1 MAKTL
6 IFDGIEFNLELSSYC
21 DNDRIAI
28 LMIAPNHNDDYYGRR
43 IATINIDDYIFE
55 ANQTYMSELEFP
67 GITQAFV
74 NAGLATLT
82 GYLGS
87 SGFYVNK
94 YPLVKL
100 NLEAIRE
107 YCSEDVDID
116 SYNDDDVE
124 WEDAADDEDVDA
136 LFRDLL
142 GVEED
147 DDNE

>member
-6 IFDGIEFNLELSSYC
+6 MFDGIEFNLGLSSYC

-28 LMIAPNHNDDYYGRR
+28 FMTAPNHNDNYYGLRM
-43 IATINIDDYIFE
+43 ATINIDDYIFE
-55 ANQTYMSELEFP
+55 ADQTYMSELEFP
-67 GITQAFV
+67 GITEAFV
-74 NAGLATLT
+74 NAGLATST

-107 YCSEDVDID
+107 YCSEDVDVD
-116 SYNDDDVE
+116 SCNDDDIE

-136 LFRDLL
+136 LLRDLF

-147 DDNE
+147 DD